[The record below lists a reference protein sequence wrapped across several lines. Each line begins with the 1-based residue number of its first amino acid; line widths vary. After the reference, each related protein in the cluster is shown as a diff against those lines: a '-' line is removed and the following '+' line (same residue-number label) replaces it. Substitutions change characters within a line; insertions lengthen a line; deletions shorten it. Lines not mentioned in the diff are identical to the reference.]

1 MTWPISLNDCRDP
14 ADFMH
19 LACAEWSLGYSQP
32 NRTHVYD
39 GGETD
44 CSALVSWCLR
54 KGMDLP
60 LTEIPWFST
69 YSELAVLN
77 RHGFRQI
84 RAGTQEPRRNDVLWR
99 EGHTALYLGGGKLGQ
114 ASRDENRS
122 DGWEGSKPG
131 DQDGGETNI
140 APYLPKSWTLILRN
154 EDLAAQGEAI
164 ENGSEED
171 DVAIIIKPEHT
182 TTQYYFDGHDLH
194 AIGKPSERTAIIKA
208 VKSATGKSLET
219 VYWKQDEFE
228 ALQRMLKR
236 SS

>member
-1 MTWPISLNDCRDP
+1 MGWPIRLSDCRDP

-19 LACAEWSLGYSQP
+19 LACAEWSVGYSQP

-54 KGMDLP
+54 RGMGLS

-84 RAGTQEPRRNDVLWR
+84 RAGTQAPRRNDVLWR
-99 EGHTALYLGGGKLGQ
+99 DGHTALFIGGGKLGQ
-114 ASRDENRS
+114 ASRDENYR

-140 APYLPKSWTLILRN
+140 APYDASRWTLILRN

-171 DVAIIIKPEHT
+171 DVALIIKPEHT
-182 TTQYYFDGHDLH
+182 ATQYYFDGHDMH
-194 AIGKPSERTAIIKA
+194 AIGKPSERAAIIKA
-208 VKSATGKSLET
+208 VKSATGKSIET

-236 SS
+236 SF

>member
-1 MTWPISLNDCRDP
+1 MGWPTRLDDCRDP

-54 KGMDLP
+54 KGMGLAV
-60 LTEIPWFST
+60 TELPWFSSST
-69 YSELAVLN
+69 MRPILARL
-77 RHGFRQI
+77 GFRELPV
-84 RAGTQEPRRNDVLWR
+84 GTTPRRIDVLWK
-99 EGHTALYLGGGKLGQ
+99 EGHTALYLGGGKIGQ

-140 APYLPKSWTLILRN
+140 APYLPKSWDLIIRN
-154 EDLAAQGEAI
+154 DDLAAQGEAI

-171 DVAIIIKPEHT
+171 DVALIIKPDHT
-182 TTQYYFDGHDLH
+182 TTQYYFDGHDMH

>member
-1 MTWPISLNDCRDP
+1 MGWPTRLDDCRDP

-54 KGMDLP
+54 RGMGLS
-60 LTEIPWFST
+60 LTDIPWFST

-114 ASRDENRS
+114 ASRDENRG

-154 EDLAAQGEAI
+154 DDLAAQGEAI

-171 DVAIIIKPEHT
+171 DVALIIKPEHT
-182 TTQYYFDGHDLH
+182 DTQYYFDGHDMH
-194 AIGKPSERTAIIKA
+194 AIGRPSERTAIIKA
-208 VKSATGKSLET
+208 VKSATGKSIET
-219 VYWKQDEFE
+219 VYWKKDEFE
-228 ALQRMLKR
+228 ALQRMLRR
-236 SS
+236 SF

>member
-1 MTWPISLNDCRDP
+1 MGWPISLSGCQDP

-32 NRTHVYD
+32 HRTHVYD

-54 KGMDLP
+54 KGMDLAV
-60 LTEIPWFST
+60 TELPWFST
-69 YSELAVLN
+69 YTMRPVLARL
-77 RHGFRQI
+77 GFRELPV
-84 RAGTQEPRRNDVLWR
+84 GTEPRRNDVLWKG
-99 EGHTALYLGGGKLGQ
+99 GHTALYLGGGKIGQ

-140 APYLPKSWTLILRN
+140 APYLPKSWDLIIRN
-154 EDLAAQGEAI
+154 DDLAAQGEAI

-171 DVAIIIKPEHT
+171 DVALIIKPEHT
-182 TTQYYFDGHDLH
+182 ATQYYFDGHDMH
-194 AIGKPSERTAIIKA
+194 AIGKPAERTALIKA
-208 VKSATGKSLET
+208 VKSATGKSIET

-228 ALQRMLKR
+228 ALQRMLRR
-236 SS
+236 SF